1 MSVSHHPHHNNF
13 LPFYLNLPIIPLNWC
28 YLEFPC
34 SVNVPCHWEFLQ
46 SSSRAGSA
54 AAQAGKGWKNVTPG
68 VACEMITLNAK
79 NPAPT
84 SCAATITACYH
95 SAQQKANQTQAGQPK
110 DRVSPVGFI
119 HGSSD
124 TCVRRYGSKARDLSG
139 MQQWNMEKKKSLCS
153 SYQQLSSSATV

>member
-1 MSVSHHPHHNNF
+1 MGWVGRDLADHLVGKPSTRAVCSKPHPSWPGMFLGIQHPLPPSGQPVSVSHHPHHNNF
-13 LPFYLNLPIIPLNWC
+13 LPFYLNLPIIRLNWC

-84 SCAATITACYH
+84 SSAATITAC
-95 SAQQKANQTQAGQPK
+95 
-110 DRVSPVGFI
+110 
-119 HGSSD
+119 
-124 TCVRRYGSKARDLSG
+124 
-139 MQQWNMEKKKSLCS
+139 
-153 SYQQLSSSATV
+153 